1 MARKSA
7 WPSKRNRAF
16 SSAKSGKG
24 SKAFDLESI
33 YSRFPQH
40 ANAFKLAADM
50 VIDAYDGA
58 RRVPHHDEL
67 FLPVAYLYRHFLEL
81 KLKSLIRVARDQG
94 FFRNDQRRI
103 QRILGRHDLLD
114 LWTQVRKFLEDGWP
128 GGPSGPLDGVENVV
142 KQFHKADPD
151 GQTLRYDRDKAE
163 RKLNR
168 PDKLPHFIWLRT
180 LRRTMDG
187 VYRLL
192 DVCETLMRDERC
204 CG

>member
-67 FLPVAYLYRHFLEL
+67 FFPVAYLYRHFLEL

-94 FFRNDQRRI
+94 FFRNDQMK
-103 QRILGRHDLLD
+103 DS
-114 LWTQVRKFLEDGWP
+114 EDSRMSR
-128 GGPSGPLDGVENVV
+128 PSGSLD
-142 KQFHKADPD
+142 A
-151 GQTLRYDRDKAE
+151 GQEVPRRRLARWPVWAPRRRRE
-163 RKLNR
+163 R
-168 PDKLPHFIWLRT
+168 
-180 LRRTMDG
+180 G
-187 VYRLL
+187 EAVSQS
-192 DVCETLMRDERC
+192 
-204 CG
+204 